1 MDFTS
6 LGLDDLSKTSHK
18 KNNRMK
24 SLREHID
31 EVKQISYLLAKNHN
45 LLKFKEIIDLLVDWH
60 DVGKLNPKWN
70 INNDKNPPHS
80 ALSAYLYLDNFEN
93 LDPMLFYLILKHHSC
108 LNPHDAYPTFS
119 KCREILGKYIIQ
131 AVKGMELKIG
141 VSRKNL
147 NITTKKICT
156 ALHQL
161 QKKIEDY
168 NLNIVYADLFGI
180 FKTADILSAMF
191 EKDVEIFEEIVH
203 LNRSK
208 VEHNIKGYVNSKGLE
223 FDQNRWKIFC
233 DMANTRED
241 VLFTAPTGWGKT
253 FASIITA
260 LNKQPRHVIYV
271 LPTMT
276 SIRKMKNTLSNIFD
290 CRVEEN
296 YYFADVEKLRED
308 SHPDLDMFISKS
320 FLSPVT
326 ITTLDQIILSF
337 LHVGKYFLKRFHFR
351 DSVFVFDEFHAYPI
365 NGLYILL
372 KFIKK
377 FNESFGYG
385 IRSIFMSATS
395 HPDLEKLIEEYTP
408 TSKFEFIR
416 EYEKRRRY
424 VYSIESLD
432 IADDESL
439 RSIVKKA
446 ESDNVLVLCNT
457 VEKAIKTYLLLKSE
471 YSFKRIL
478 LLHSRFT
485 YQDRRNKEDLLE
497 KFSKSKGFVLVST
510 QVAEVSLDMSFDY
523 LFTEVAPI
531 PSLIQR
537 FGRVNRYSNKT
548 DQINVNIF
556 YPDEIEN
563 SKRYPYNKDELK
575 LTFDEL
581 IQLEDR
587 IKNELV
593 LIEHFRALPLGLDE
607 AELREIDRY
616 LKKWEK
622 DTRYFFSIDL
632 TDDKLNKLIR
642 FRDTNTALIIP
653 KCFRMT
659 AANILYSNEM
669 YKLQRLKEYLAP
681 VPIWWIV
688 DSLNQSLVDEIENIP
703 ILLNPRFQYSHEIG
717 YFDTEKLCEFLDQ
730 IEICQEETSI
740 L

>member
-6 LGLDDLSKTSHK
+6 LGLDDLSKVSHK
-18 KNNRMK
+18 KDNEMK
-24 SLREHID
+24 TLREHIE
-31 EVKQISYLLAKNHN
+31 EVRQLSYLLAKNHG
-45 LLKFKEIIDLLVDWH
+45 LLKFKEIIDILADWH
-60 DVGKLNPKWN
+60 DVGKLNPKWSVD
-70 INNDKNPPHS
+70 NDRNPPHS
-80 ALSAYLYLDNFEN
+80 ALSAYLYLDNSKN
-93 LDPMLFYLILKHHSC
+93 DPRIFYLILKHHSY
-108 LNPHDAYPTFS
+108 LNSHDAYPTLP
-119 KCREILGKYIIQ
+119 KCREILGRCIIP
-131 AVKGMELKIG
+131 AVRDAGLKINI
-141 VSRKNL
+141 SRENL
-147 NITTKKICT
+147 NTIIKKIYST
-156 ALHQL
+156 LQRL

-168 NLNIVYADLFGI
+168 YLNVVYADLFGI
-180 FKTADILSAMF
+180 FKTADIISAMF
-191 EKDVEIFEEIVH
+191 EKDAEIFKEIGY
-203 LNRSK
+203 LNRSR
-208 VEHNIKGYVNSKGLE
+208 VEQNIKEYVNSKGLK
-223 FDQNRWKIFC
+223 FDQNRWKVFC
-233 DMANTRED
+233 DIANTKGD

-253 FASIITA
+253 FASLITA
-260 LNKQPRHVIYV
+260 LNKHPRHIIYV
-271 LPTMT
+271 LPTIT
-276 SIRKMKNTLSNIFD
+276 SIRKMKNTLSNVFN

-308 SHPDLDMFISKS
+308 LHTDLDIFISKS
-320 FLSPVT
+320 FLSSVT

-351 DSVFVFDEFHAYPI
+351 NSVFIFDEFHAYPI

-395 HPDLEKLIEEYTP
+395 HPDLEKLIEEHTS
-408 TSKFEFIR
+408 TSKFEFIK

-424 VYSIESLD
+424 IYSVESLD

-457 VEKAIKTYLLLKSE
+457 VEKAIKTYLLLKNE
-471 YSFKRIL
+471 YNLKRIL

-548 DQINVNIF
+548 NQINVNIL
-556 YPDEIEN
+556 YPDEIES

-607 AELREIDRY
+607 AELKEIDRY

-622 DTRYFFSIDL
+622 DTKYFFSIDL
-632 TDDKLNKLIR
+632 TDDELNKLIR

-653 KCFRMT
+653 KCFRT
-659 AANILYSNEM
+659 TTANILYNDEM
-669 YKLQRLKEYLAP
+669 YKLQRIKEYLTP
-681 VPIWWIV
+681 VPIWWII
-688 DSLNQSLVDEIENIP
+688 DSLNQGLIDEIGNIP

-717 YFDTEKLCEFLDQ
+717 YFDTEKLQEFLDQ
-730 IEICQEETSI
+730 IEICQEEASI